1 MLTLDFLRHLA
12 ISQVALLGFST
23 LIYHRDIYLGRL
35 LSLFAICMTCYL
47 TFPLLDLS
55 QNKTAAFLIG
65 RLGFATPAVLW
76 LIAYTF
82 FVDRSRIPLWIWSS
96 IVVYMGLRAI
106 GSIYFYVE
114 PTVPIFSVE
123 YMSFYMAPYL
133 LRLGMCGHMLF
144 LALSGHDND
153 LVELRRKIRVPF
165 VLILGGVF
173 TLMTIDS
180 SLSLTLHMSTGAPVT
195 MIILERAIEFF
206 IFPAT
211 LAVNVLLF
219 RIAFDKFGIISP
231 KDVSISDKSSRHDL
245 DDNDIAIREEAIL
258 AMEADKLYAK
268 SGLTIG
274 EFAKYLD
281 VQEYKLRSIIN
292 QHLGYTNFSKFL
304 NEYRIR
310 EAKVKLLHTK
320 NSIFKIGLDVGYTS
334 LSSFHKAFKESLG
347 VTPKEYRILN
357 RVPSDAAGVSF
368 RPHQPKSRS
377 DSESC

>member
-1 MLTLDFLRHLA
+1 MLTLDLLRHLA
-12 ISQVALLGFST
+12 ISQVVLLGFSA
-23 LIYHRDIYLGRL
+23 LIYHRDIYLGKL
-35 LSLFAICMTCYL
+35 LALFAICMTCYL
-47 TFPLLDLS
+47 AFPLLDLS
-55 QNKTAAFLIG
+55 QNKTAAFVIG

-106 GSIYFYVE
+106 GSIYFYVD

-144 LALSGHDND
+144 LALSGHDHD

-165 VLILGGVF
+165 VLILGGIF
-173 TLMTIDS
+173 TLMTIDN
-180 SLSLTLHMSTGAPVT
+180 SLSLTLHMSKGVPVT
-195 MIILERAIEFF
+195 IVILERAIEFF

-211 LAVNVLLF
+211 LAINVLLF
-219 RIAFDKFGIISP
+219 RITFEIFGVISP
-231 KDVSISDKSSRHDL
+231 KEVSISVKSSRHDL
-245 DDNDIAIREEAIL
+245 DDKDTAIRDNAIL
-258 AMEADKLYAK
+258 AMEADKLYVR
-268 SGLTIG
+268 SGLTMG
-274 EFAKYLD
+274 DFAKHLD

-292 QHLGYTNFSKFL
+292 QHLGYNNFSHFL

-310 EAKVKLLHTK
+310 EAKVKLLNTK
-320 NSIFKIGLDVGYTS
+320 DSIFNIGLDVGYTS
-334 LSSFHKAFKESLG
+334 LSSFHKAFKDSLG

-357 RVPSDAAGVSF
+357 RGASKVAGVSF
-368 RPHQPKSRS
+368 IPLQPKSIS
-377 DSESC
+377 DS